1 MKKYRFVLTA
11 IMVIMTVA
19 ICNAQTAN
27 PITST
32 PSEQATGVILLI
44 GDGMGPE
51 VVGLARDYA
60 RLVEERELWI
70 EKVAA
75 DGHLALAH
83 TRALGSLVTDSAAA
97 GTALAT
103 GEKTLN
109 TRISVDS
116 SGNLLTT
123 ILELA
128 KKDSRSTGLVSTT
141 RLTHATPACFAAH
154 ILHRDS
160 ENEIAEQM
168 LASGADVMLGG
179 GLRHW
184 IPQDEAASAV
194 AGFPGKS
201 KRKDAM
207 NLLKKAEEDGYRI
220 ATNRENMLA
229 VGNAKKLLGLFAASH
244 LPYALD
250 RRPDDGGD
258 VPSLA
263 EMTKAAL
270 KILSKNEKGFFL
282 MVEGGR
288 IDHAAHTNDVATML
302 ADMMDFDEAVGV
314 AYTFAKK
321 QGRTAVFVTADH
333 ATGASCLSAR
343 YSDEAGRTIYP
354 DEATI
359 RKIARQDASFENIL
373 RSLERDW
380 SAAKL
385 KEVVLRHTGI
395 EISDDDAAFILK
407 MEPLSPFHVIKPQYR
422 RIGGYATLA
431 LGRVLGVEYGT
442 TWATAEHFASPVM
455 LAGYGPGT
463 DIVHGFVENNE
474 VSDMM
479 KKAGGL

>member
-1 MKKYRFVLTA
+1 MKTHRFILAA
-11 IMVIMTVA
+11 IMVIVTVA
-19 ICNAQTAN
+19 GCNAQTAG
-27 PITST
+27 PTTS
-32 PSEQATGVILLI
+32 PAPEHATGIILLI

-70 EKVAA
+70 EKIAA

-83 TRALGSLVTDSAAA
+83 TRALGTLVTDSAAA

-109 TRISVDS
+109 KRISVNS
-116 SGNLLTT
+116 SGKPLTT

-154 ILHRDS
+154 IDHRDS

-168 LASGADVMLGG
+168 LDVGADVMLGG
-179 GLRHW
+179 GLQHW
-184 IPQDEAASAV
+184 IPRGETASAV
-194 AGFPGKS
+194 AGFPTKS
-201 KRKDAM
+201 KREDAM
-207 NLLKKAEEDGYRI
+207 NLLKKAAEDGYHI
-220 ATNRENMLA
+220 ATNREDMLA
-229 VGNAKKLLGLFAASH
+229 AGNAKKLLGLFAASH

-250 RRPDDGGD
+250 RRPDDDGD

-270 KILSKNEKGFFL
+270 EMLSKNESGFFL

-288 IDHAAHTNDVATML
+288 IDHAAHANDVATML
-302 ADMMDFDEAVGV
+302 ADMMEFDEAVGV
-314 AYTFAKK
+314 AYTFAKR

-333 ATGASCLSAR
+333 ATGSSCLSAR
-343 YSDEAGRTIYP
+343 YSDEAGQTIYP
-354 DEATI
+354 DESTI

-373 RSLERDW
+373 RSLGWDLTPANLRE
-380 SAAKL
+380 A
-385 KEVVLRHTGI
+385 VLRHTGI
-395 EISDDDAAFILK
+395 EISDDDAAFIFK
-407 MEPLSPFHVIKPQYR
+407 MEPLSAFHVIKPQYR
-422 RIGGYATLA
+422 KMGGYATLA
-431 LGRVLGVEYGT
+431 LGRALGIEYGT
-442 TWATAEHFASPVM
+442 TWATAEHFAGPVM

-463 DIVHGFVENNE
+463 GVVHGFVENNDTF
-474 VSDMM
+474 DMM
-479 KKAGGL
+479 KAAGGL